1 MVDLIERGEGVSVE
15 TVGRAKRH
23 MRRTR
28 ASIESAFTSTDI
40 DVLVAPPARGVAPKG
55 IDDDGNPVMNLPW
68 TYAGVPVVSLPV
80 GSMDVGLPVSI
91 ACIGRFR
98 QDGSLLAHGEYI
110 NDALSVSLK

>member
-1 MVDLIERGEGVSVE
+1 
-15 TVGRAKRH
+15 

-80 GSMDVGLPVSI
+80 GSMDVGLTVSI
-91 ACIGRFR
+91 ACIGRFGR
-98 QDGSLLAHGEYI
+98 DESLLAHGEYI
-110 NDALSVSLK
+110 NDTLSVSLK